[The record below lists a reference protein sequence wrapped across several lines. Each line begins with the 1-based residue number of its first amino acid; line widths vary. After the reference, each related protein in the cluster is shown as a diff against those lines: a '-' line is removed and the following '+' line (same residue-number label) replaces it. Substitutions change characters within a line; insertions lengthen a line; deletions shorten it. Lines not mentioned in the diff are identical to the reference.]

1 MIYTKTILPIYK
13 LSTAKVSIFFDI
25 YKFFLKKTERTFE
38 NKVVPL
44 PQNFGIIIVSTILN
58 NYENY
63 FEPH

>member
-13 LSTAKVSIFFDI
+13 LSTAKVNIFFDI

-44 PQNFGIIIVSTILN
+44 PPILAYILQLCRYIN
-58 NYENY
+58 PESKKI
-63 FEPH
+63 

>member
-1 MIYTKTILPIYK
+1 MIYTKTILQIYK
-13 LSTAKVSIFFDI
+13 LSTAKVNIFFDI

-44 PQNFGIIIVSTILN
+44 PPNFGIIIVSTILN